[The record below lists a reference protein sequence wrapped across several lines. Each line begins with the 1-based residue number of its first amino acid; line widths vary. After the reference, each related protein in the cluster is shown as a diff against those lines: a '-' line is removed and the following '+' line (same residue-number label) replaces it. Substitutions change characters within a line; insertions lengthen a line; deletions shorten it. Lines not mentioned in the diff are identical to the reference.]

1 MKDSSSTNT
10 SFFAPLLALR
20 KVLEGIEFYRSAFGA
35 TELQRWSNPDGSVH
49 VAEMAIDGAVFH
61 LHEEVTRT
69 REFSPETLGGVSA
82 VIGLFTA
89 DPGALAVRA
98 IAAGAIEETP
108 DTSRRKHVSNN
119 HKPDR
124 KSETTFGSKKGAMV
138 KKLNSRIRYRT
149 LKFPFRT
156 IAYLWGQPINGG
168 ETESS
173 PGKKAGPVSP
183 AGLP

>member
-1 MKDSSSTNT
+1 MVRNLFFILYRNEYFYVQQTIIESQSKIYNMKDSSSRNT

-20 KVLEGIEFYRSAFGA
+20 KVLEGIEFYQSAFGA

-98 IAAGAIEETP
+98 IAAGAIEESPVRDYEYGYRQGTLRDP
-108 DTSRRKHVSNN
+108 
-119 HKPDR
+119 
-124 KSETTFGSKKGAMV
+124 FGHLWVVQKK
-138 KKLNSRIRYRT
+138 I
-149 LKFPFRT
+149 P
-156 IAYLWGQPINGG
+156 
-168 ETESS
+168 
-173 PGKKAGPVSP
+173 
-183 AGLP
+183 

>member
-1 MKDSSSTNT
+1 MYRNAYFYVQQTTIESQSKIYNMKDSSPGNA

-98 IAAGAIEETP
+98 IAAGAIEESPVRDYEYGYRQGTLRDP
-108 DTSRRKHVSNN
+108 
-119 HKPDR
+119 
-124 KSETTFGSKKGAMV
+124 FGHLWVVQKK
-138 KKLNSRIRYRT
+138 I
-149 LKFPFRT
+149 P
-156 IAYLWGQPINGG
+156 
-168 ETESS
+168 
-173 PGKKAGPVSP
+173 
-183 AGLP
+183 